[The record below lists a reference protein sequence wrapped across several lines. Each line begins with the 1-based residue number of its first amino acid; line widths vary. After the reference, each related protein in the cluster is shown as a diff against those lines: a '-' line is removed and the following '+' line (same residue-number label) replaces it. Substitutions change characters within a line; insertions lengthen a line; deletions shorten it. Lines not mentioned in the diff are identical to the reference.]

1 MPANLDLVRSILADW
16 EREDFSSAAWA
27 DPEIEFV
34 IADGPSPGSWTGVA
48 AMAQAWRDFRAGIED
63 LRTYP
68 ETYRELDRKRVLVV
82 TRYGARGAASGVGV
96 ETRGAVLFH
105 VGEGRVT
112 RLVRYW
118 NRDRALADLGLE
130 E

>member
-1 MPANLDLVRSILADW
+1 MSENLDLVRSIYEDW

-34 IADGPSPGSWTGVA
+34 IADGPSPGSWTRVA
-48 AMAQAWRDFRAGIED
+48 AMARAWRDFGAGIED

-68 ETYRELDRKRVLVV
+68 ESYQELDRERILVV
-82 TRYGARGAASGVGV
+82 TRYGARGKASGVGV
-96 ETRGAVLFH
+96 ETRGAILFH
-105 VGEGRVT
+105 VREGRVT
-112 RLVRYW
+112 RLVRHW
-118 NRDRALADLGLE
+118 DHGRALADPGLE